1 MITIFTTVMW
11 LILFYAVIK
20 QERKNYN
27 ALLRQSLELS
37 EHLRKLKNVKNENA
51 ELKAEIRNLKTQ
63 LKEQAVSKLKEASD
77 D

>member
-51 ELKAEIRNLKTQ
+51 ELKEEIRNLKTQ
-63 LKEQAVSKLKEASD
+63 LKEQAVSKLKEGEK
-77 D
+77 

>member
-1 MITIFTTVMW
+1 MW

-51 ELKAEIRNLKTQ
+51 ELKEEIRKLKTQ
-63 LKEQAVSKLKEASD
+63 LKEQAVSKLKEGEK
-77 D
+77 

>member
-20 QERKNYN
+20 RERKNYN

-51 ELKAEIRNLKTQ
+51 GLKVEIRNLKTQ
-63 LKEQAVSKLKEASD
+63 LKEQAVSKLKEGEK
-77 D
+77 